1 MNRKILIAAMLIAVM
16 SMIMS
21 GCTDT
26 ELYGTYIS
34 ENDSDSF
41 LKLNENGVYLLKES
55 GAAYIDHFEY
65 DDDSVYLA
73 AMLGAVE
80 LERNSSKVLV
90 DTDGERWVRK

>member
-1 MNRKILIAAMLIAVM
+1 MNRKILITVVLIAVM
-16 SMIMS
+16 SMLIS

-26 ELYGTYIS
+26 NIYGTYIS

-41 LKLNENGVYLLKES
+41 LRLNENGVYLLRDS
-55 GAAYIDHFEY
+55 SAAYIDHFEY

-80 LERNSSKVLV
+80 LQRNSSKVLV
-90 DTDGERWVRK
+90 DTDGERWVKK

>member
-1 MNRKILIAAMLIAVM
+1 MNRKILITMMLIM
-16 SMIMS
+16 SMLIS

-26 ELYGTYIS
+26 NIHGTYIS

-41 LKLNENGVYLLKES
+41 LRLNENGVYLLKES

-80 LERNSSKVLV
+80 LERNSSKILI
-90 DTDGERWVRK
+90 DTDGERWVKK